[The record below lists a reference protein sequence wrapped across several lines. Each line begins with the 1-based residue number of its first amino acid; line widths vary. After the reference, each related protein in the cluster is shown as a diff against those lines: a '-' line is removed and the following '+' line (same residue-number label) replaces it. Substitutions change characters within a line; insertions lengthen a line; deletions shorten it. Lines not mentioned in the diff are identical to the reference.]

1 MYPLKKKMEISKTV
15 LYAGGVIAVIIV
27 FIILSKST
35 QKKQT
40 YSAKIQTNVK
50 FVTKEAA
57 RLQAA
62 SSQNTNVLL
71 AVLDITSAVAYMKS
85 LRRAFSSADITKI
98 SGINA
103 DEFINLLEEEQQKAI
118 AKVMTQCPSMTPNT
132 SSVDKTGWVA

>member
-1 MYPLKKKMEISKTV
+1 MEISKTV
-15 LYAGGVIAVIIV
+15 MWAGGVVVVIIV

-40 YSAKIQTNVK
+40 YSNKVQTNVK

-62 SSQNTNVLL
+62 SSQNSNALL

-85 LRRAFSSADITKI
+85 LRRAFTTSDISKI
-98 SGINA
+98 TGINA

-118 AKVMTQCPSMTPNT
+118 GKVMTQCPNMTPNT
-132 SSVDKTGWVA
+132 SSVDKTGWIA